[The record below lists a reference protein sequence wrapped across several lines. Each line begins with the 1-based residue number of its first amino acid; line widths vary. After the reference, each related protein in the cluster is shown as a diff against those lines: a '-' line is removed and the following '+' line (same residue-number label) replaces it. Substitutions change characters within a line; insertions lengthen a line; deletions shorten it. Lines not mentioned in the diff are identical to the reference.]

1 MNRNDWKI
9 EERNG
14 KWLVI
19 YWSGLVYGTYST
31 KREAETNCPN
41 N

>member
-19 YWSGLVYGTYST
+19 YWSGKVYGTYPT
-31 KREAETNCPN
+31 QQEAERNCPN
-41 N
+41 K